1 MLYCVQV
8 GYKRSVGRRRM
19 SNLMERKTDDEYRR
33 EGEMTCARCAKKMS
47 RCGGRFEGR
56 GEGLTNLL

>member
-1 MLYCVQV
+1 M
-8 GYKRSVGRRRM
+8 M

-47 RCGGRFEGR
+47 RCGGEV
-56 GEGLTNLL
+56 